1 MHLQGGLAGR
11 RLDGDMTQINWSVWL
26 LWIFGAVV
34 VFVTSYLYLL
44 LPVVVFAVG
53 LASYLLWRMHPIPLF
68 AGQDWALSKRGLD
81 RRRTVASKS
90 VWLLAVGSAVVFLAA
105 ATWGGEFVLP
115 LHVKSR
121 SPALD
126 RLAQCVVAPKPTGA

>member
-81 RRRTVASKS
+81 RRRTVASKPQCTDRPPVEMTAGQES
-90 VWLLAVGSAVVFLAA
+90 AMWWLECF
-105 ATWGGEFVLP
+105 GG
-115 LHVKSR
+115 
-121 SPALD
+121 
-126 RLAQCVVAPKPTGA
+126 